1 MELQTICLGFLS
13 PRFRFSS
20 RDSLAQLHGSST
32 FATRQQIDSR
42 QTLLW
47 NKPQDAN
54 YLTRG
59 RVLCSS
65 SRSVPNPEIKQSE
78 KSNNY
83 ARAEQFRGKSGS
95 VSFNGLTHQL
105 VEESKLVSA
114 PFQEEKDSFLWI
126 LAPVVL
132 ISSLILPQFFLS
144 GAIEAT
150 FKNDTV
156 AEIVTSF
163 CFETTFYAG
172 LAIFLSVTDRVQRP
186 YLDFS
191 SKRWG
196 LITGLRGYLMSAFLM
211 MGLKVVVPL
220 FAVYMTWPALG
231 LDALI
236 AVLPFLVGC
245 AVQRLFESRLERRGS
260 SCWPIVPIVF
270 EVYRVYQITRA
281 ATFVQRLM
289 FMMKDAST
297 TVEIT
302 ERGVALVGLVVTLQ
316 FLAVLCLWSFITF
329 IMRLFPSRPVAENY

>member
-1 MELQTICLGFLS
+1 MESKAICLGFLP
-13 PRFRFSS
+13 PRLQLSS
-20 RDSLAQLHGSST
+20 RVSLSRPRASST
-32 FATRQQIDSR
+32 SPKTDVR
-42 QTLLW
+42 QTLVW
-47 NKPQDAN
+47 NKPQGGV
-54 YLTRG
+54 YLNRRG

-65 SRSVPNPEIKQSE
+65 QPDS
-78 KSNNY
+78 Y
-83 ARAEQFRGKSGS
+83 ASRAELFRGKSGS

-105 VEESKLVSA
+105 VEESKLVSG
-114 PFQEEKDSFLWI
+114 PFQEEEKGSFLWV
-126 LAPVVL
+126 LAPAVL

-163 CFETTFYAG
+163 CFETAFYAG

-196 LITGLRGYLMSAFLM
+196 LITGLRGYLMSTFLM
-211 MGLKVVVPL
+211 MGLKVVVPV

-231 LDALI
+231 MDALI

-245 AVQRLFESRLERRGS
+245 AVQRGFEAQLERRGS

-270 EVYRVYQITRA
+270 EVYRLYQVTRA

-316 FLAVLCLWSFITF
+316 FLAVLCLWSLITF
-329 IMRLFPSRPVAENY
+329 LMRLFPSRPVAENY

>member
-1 MELQTICLGFLS
+1 MALQAICLASL
-13 PRFRFSS
+13 PTRLRFSS
-20 RDSLAQLHGSST
+20 RDSLSYPPGSST
-32 FATRQQIDSR
+32 FATRLKTDSR
-42 QTLLW
+42 KILVW
-47 NKPQDAN
+47 NKPQGPLN
-54 YLTRG
+54 LSRG
-59 RVLCSS
+59 VVVCSS
-65 SRSVPNPEIKQSE
+65 GSESTPESKQPE
-78 KSNNY
+78 KSHNY
-83 ARAEQFRGKSGS
+83 ARAELFRGKSGS
-95 VSFNGLTHQL
+95 ISFYGLTHQL
-105 VEESKLVSA
+105 VEESQLISA
-114 PFQEEKDSFLWI
+114 PFQEEKGSFLWV

-150 FKNDTV
+150 FKNDTF

-163 CFETTFYAG
+163 CFETMFYAG

-191 SKRWG
+191 SKRWS

-211 MGLKVVVPL
+211 MGLKVVLPV
-220 FAVYMTWPALG
+220 FAVYMTWPVLG
-231 LDALI
+231 IDALI

-245 AVQRLFESRLERRGS
+245 AVQRLFEAQVERRKS

-270 EVYRVYQITRA
+270 EVYRLYQVTRA

-297 TVEIT
+297 TVEIS

-316 FLAVLCLWSFITF
+316 FLAVLCLWSLITF
-329 IMRLFPSRPVAENY
+329 LLRLFPSRPVAENY

>member
-1 MELQTICLGFLS
+1 MESKAICLGFLP
-13 PRFRFSS
+13 PRLQLSS
-20 RDSLAQLHGSST
+20 RVSLSRPHGSST
-32 FATRQQIDSR
+32 SPKSDVR
-42 QTLLW
+42 QTLVW
-47 NKPQDAN
+47 SKRQGGV
-54 YLTRG
+54 YLNRG

-65 SRSVPNPEIKQSE
+65 QPD
-78 KSNNY
+78 SN
-83 ARAEQFRGKSGS
+83 APRAELFRGKSGS

-114 PFQEEKDSFLWI
+114 PFQEEDKGSLWWV
-126 LAPVVL
+126 LAPAVL

-163 CFETTFYAG
+163 CFETAFYAG

-196 LITGLRGYLMSAFLM
+196 LITGLRGYLMSTFLM
-211 MGLKVVVPL
+211 MGLKVVVPV

-231 LDALI
+231 MDALI

-245 AVQRLFESRLERRGS
+245 AVQRGFEAQLERRGS

-270 EVYRVYQITRA
+270 EVYRLYQVTRA

-316 FLAVLCLWSFITF
+316 FLAVLCLWSLITF
-329 IMRLFPSRPVAENY
+329 LMRLFPSRPVSENY

>member
-1 MELQTICLGFLS
+1 MALQAICFGFLP
-13 PRFRFSS
+13 PRLRLSS
-20 RDSLAQLHGSST
+20 RDSLSHPPGSST
-32 FATRQQIDSR
+32 FATRQKVDSR
-42 QTLLW
+42 QTLVW
-47 NKPQDAN
+47 NKPQGPIS
-54 YLTRG
+54 LSRG
-59 RVLCSS
+59 VVVCS
-65 SRSVPNPEIKQSE
+65 SRSESTPESKQPE
-78 KSNNY
+78 KSHNY
-83 ARAEQFRGKSGS
+83 ARAELFRGKSGS
-95 VSFNGLTHQL
+95 ISFHGLTHQL
-105 VEESKLVSA
+105 VEESKLISA
-114 PFQEEKDSFLWI
+114 PFQEEKGSFLWV

-163 CFETTFYAG
+163 CFETIFYAG

-191 SKRWG
+191 TKRWS

-211 MGLKVVVPL
+211 MGLKVVLPV
-220 FAVYMTWPALG
+220 FAVYMTWPVLG
-231 LDALI
+231 VDALI

-245 AVQRLFESRLERRGS
+245 AVQRLFEAQVERRKS

-270 EVYRVYQITRA
+270 EVYRLYQVTRA

-297 TVEIT
+297 TVEIS

-316 FLAVLCLWSFITF
+316 FLAVLCLWSLITF
-329 IMRLFPSRPVAENY
+329 LLRLFPSRRVAENY

>member
-1 MELQTICLGFLS
+1 LS
-13 PRFRFSS
+13 
-20 RDSLAQLHGSST
+20 
-32 FATRQQIDSR
+32 
-42 QTLLW
+42 
-47 NKPQDAN
+47 
-54 YLTRG
+54 
-59 RVLCSS
+59 RVRVACSS
-65 SRSVPNPEIKQSE
+65 SQSDSRPEKKQSD
-78 KSNNY
+78 KSNY
-83 ARAEQFRGKSGS
+83 ARAELFRGKSGS

-114 PFQEEKDSFLWI
+114 PFQEEKGSFLWV

-144 GAIEAT
+144 GIIEAT

-163 CFETTFYAG
+163 CFETVFYAG

-196 LITGLRGYLMSAFLM
+196 LITGLRGYLTSAFLT
-211 MGLKVVVPL
+211 MGLKVVVPV

-231 LDALI
+231 IDALI

-245 AVQRLFESRLERRGS
+245 AVQRVFEARLERRGS

-270 EVYRVYQITRA
+270 EVNLYSDFDHFGLK
-281 ATFVQRLM
+281 FV
-289 FMMKDAST
+289 
-297 TVEIT
+297 
-302 ERGVALVGLVVTLQ
+302 
-316 FLAVLCLWSFITF
+316 C
-329 IMRLFPSRPVAENY
+329 PSSCGP